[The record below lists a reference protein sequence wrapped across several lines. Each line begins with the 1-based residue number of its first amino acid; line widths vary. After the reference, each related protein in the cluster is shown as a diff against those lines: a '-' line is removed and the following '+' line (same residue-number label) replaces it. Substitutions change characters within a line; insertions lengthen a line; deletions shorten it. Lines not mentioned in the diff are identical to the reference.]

1 MDIDDV
7 NLAPLWAPSAVF
19 DFVTFLNSFV
29 FEFRPVA
36 RAAADP
42 PQARPTARRASHV
55 RSVPV
60 GRFVDGVGTDNCAN
74 KSLPHSGGAF

>member
-7 NLAPLWAPSAVF
+7 KLAPLWAPSAVF
-19 DFVTFLNSFV
+19 DFVTFLNMLNG
-29 FEFRPVA
+29 RIA

-74 KSLPHSGGAF
+74 KSLQHSGGAF